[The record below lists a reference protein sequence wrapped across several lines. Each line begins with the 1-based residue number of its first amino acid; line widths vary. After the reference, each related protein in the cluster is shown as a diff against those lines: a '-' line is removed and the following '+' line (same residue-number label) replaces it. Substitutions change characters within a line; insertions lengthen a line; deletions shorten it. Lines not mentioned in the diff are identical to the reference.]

1 MNMKSTPNPKCNWYF
16 EKENP
21 WLEGFR
27 LLRPILLGSGLNEDL
42 KWGHPC
48 YSIDGSNVLLM
59 HGFKNYFAL
68 LFMKGV
74 LMADSST
81 LLIQQTPH
89 VQSARQIR
97 FTKTDQITEM
107 ADTIKEY
114 IAEAIAVEK
123 SGAKVEFKQTTQ
135 FAMPGELHE
144 KLDQDS
150 ALKNAFEALTPGR
163 QRGYILY
170 FASAKQAKTRI
181 DRIDKYS
188 GKILDGLGLDD

>member
-1 MNMKSTPNPKCNWYF
+1 MRVM
-16 EKENP
+16 
-21 WLEGFR
+21 
-27 LLRPILLGSGLNEDL
+27 LLGMGLDEDL

-48 YSIDGSNVLLM
+48 YSIDGNNVVLM

-74 LMADSST
+74 LMADPAAI
-81 LLIQQTPH
+81 LVQQTPH

-97 FTKTDQITEM
+97 FGSIEQLTEM
-107 ADTIKEY
+107 RDTVKAY
-114 IAEAIAVEK
+114 IAEALAVEK
-123 SGAKVEFKQTTQ
+123 SGAKVELKETAQ
-135 FAMPGELHE
+135 FTMPDEFRSA
-144 KLDQDS
+144 LDQNS
-150 ALKNAFEALTPGR
+150 ALKDAFEALTPGR

-170 FASAKQAKTRI
+170 FGSAKQSKTRE